1 MYYFLFCAPIRWTEL
16 IAHHTFRYISEQLQG
31 LSIQQQQQQHSS
43 GQNTSADL
51 AKIQDLESSK
61 AS

>member
-31 LSIQQQQQQHSS
+31 LSIQQQHSS